1 LRDLI
6 ERRKKGKTITIEDDK
21 GNDPR
26 GSNVV
31 DLMAALKK
39 SLGAGGG
46 TGGASAAS
54 PKKPAA
60 KKTAAQKKAAA
71 RPAPKASA
79 RKRA

>member
-1 LRDLI
+1 MKDLI
-6 ERRKKGKTITIEDDK
+6 ERKKKGKTITIEDDK
-21 GNDPR
+21 AADPR

-39 SLGAGGG
+39 SLGGKG
-46 TGGASAAS
+46 TEATASKPG

-60 KKTAAQKKAAA
+60 KKSAVAKTPSAKPAAKA
-71 RPAPKASA
+71 PA